1 MFMLARK
8 VKARNSAISPS
19 VPALITICEL
29 IWALSL
35 VQQMHHHNK
44 HLFISLRL
52 NMSYSR

>member
-19 VPALITICEL
+19 VPTFISICEL

-35 VQQMHHHNK
+35 VQQMHHHNE

-52 NMSYSR
+52 DMSYSH